1 MQYIHLL
8 IKPVSGACNMKCAY
22 CFYMD
27 EADNREKASY
37 GKMSK
42 QTVRQIVKRVFEEA
56 EGECGFTFQG
66 GEPTLAGL
74 EYYEYFLQTVEKYNR
89 SGLPVQYCLQTNGY
103 HLTEEWFSFFQKNHF
118 LIGVSLDGMQEIH
131 DANRRDANGDRTF
144 QKVMQTIHKL
154 KEYSIPHNIL
164 TVVTDVLADHTS
176 EIYRF
181 YKEHGIEHQQYIECL
196 DPLEESLSMCD
207 EGQKK
212 LRPGL
217 TNESYERFLKSLF
230 DEWYQDMKNGKQIYN
245 RYFYNLLWLIKGRW
259 PESCNMR
266 GTCSLQWTVEAD
278 GSIYPCDFYVL
289 DEWKLGNV
297 QEDSFGG
304 IWKSEIQKR
313 FLMLSAD
320 VPKACKQCKWSGLC
334 RNGCMRNCGIS
345 HTGQRNKNRFCEA
358 YKGFL
363 EYAYPRLKELAAG
376 MK

>member
-27 EADNREKASY
+27 EADNREKACY

-42 QTVRQIVKRVFEEA
+42 QTVRQLIKRVFEEA
-56 EGECGFTFQG
+56 KGECSFTFQG
-66 GEPTLAGL
+66 GEPTLAGI
-74 EYYEYFLQTVEKYNR
+74 EYYKYFLQTVEKYNR

-103 HLTEEWFSFFQKNHF
+103 YLTEEWFSFFQKSHF
-118 LIGVSLDGMQEIH
+118 LIGISLDGLQEIH
-131 DANRRDANGDRTF
+131 DMNRRDINGDETF

-154 KEYSIPHNIL
+154 KEYGIPYNIL
-164 TVVTDVLADHTS
+164 TVVTDALASRIS
-176 EIYRF
+176 EVYRF
-181 YKEHGIEHQQYIECL
+181 YKDNQTEHQQYIECL
-196 DPLEESLSMCD
+196 NPILGETEQSV
-207 EGQKK
+207 EGVSVY
-212 LRPGL
+212 L
-217 TNESYERFLKSLF
+217 TNRKYEIFLKTLF
-230 DEWYQDMKNGKQIYN
+230 DEWYQDMKSGHPVYN

-266 GTCSLQWTVEAD
+266 GTCSLQWTIEAD

-297 QEDSFGG
+297 REDSFGD
-304 IWKSEIQKR
+304 IWKSDTQKK
-313 FLMLSAD
+313 FLILSAD
-320 VPKACKQCKWSGLC
+320 VPKACRQCEWYGLC

-345 HTGQRNKNRFCEA
+345 HVGQRNKNRFCEA

-363 EYAYPRLKELAAG
+363 EYAYPRLKELASILQ
-376 MK
+376 